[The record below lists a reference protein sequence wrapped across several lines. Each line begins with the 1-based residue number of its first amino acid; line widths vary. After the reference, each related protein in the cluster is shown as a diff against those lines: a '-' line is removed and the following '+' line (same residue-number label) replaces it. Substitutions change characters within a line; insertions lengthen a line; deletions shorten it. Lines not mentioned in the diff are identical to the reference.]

1 MSEGGRPNRLGIVGA
16 GQMGSGI
23 AQAAAT
29 SGFSVLLADRDGA
42 IAAKAK
48 DGIAARL
55 GAQVSK
61 GRLDP
66 AARDAALGAIVAVGG
81 IDALAEAD
89 LVVEAVPEDVD
100 LKVATLKA
108 LDRVCAPGTI
118 LASNTSAISITRL
131 AAATGRPERFAGLHF
146 MHPVPVMKL
155 VEGVRGLQTSDET
168 FAALRRVAEGMGKVF
183 IEARDLPGFC
193 VNRILMPMINE
204 AAFVLMEGVAS
215 AGDIDSA
222 MTLGTNQPMGPLAL
236 ADFIGLDTC
245 LAILEVLH
253 RGHGDPKFRPCPLLR
268 QYVEAGWTGRKTGRG
283 FHDYRASGPA

>member
-1 MSEGGRPNRLGIVGA
+1 MSGTKPRLGIVGA
-16 GQMGSGI
+16 GQMGAGI
-23 AQAAAT
+23 AQAAST
-29 SGFSVLLADRDGA
+29 SGFAVLLADRDGA
-42 IAAKAK
+42 IAARGK

-55 GAQVSK
+55 GAQVAK
-61 GRLDP
+61 GRLDA

-81 IDALAEAD
+81 LEGLAGAD
-89 LVVEAVPEDVD
+89 VIIEAVPEDEG
-100 LKVATLKA
+100 LKVATFRA
-108 LDRVCAPGTI
+108 LDGICPPGTI

-131 AAATGRPERFAGLHF
+131 AAATGRPERVGGLHF

-168 FAALRRVAEGMGKVF
+168 FAALRGVAEGMGKVF

-193 VNRILMPMINE
+193 VNRILLPMINE
-204 AAFVLMEGVAS
+204 AAFALMEGVAS
-215 AGDIDSA
+215 ASDIDAA
-222 MTLGTNQPMGPLAL
+222 MSLGTNQPMGPLAL

-245 LAILEVLH
+245 LAILEVMH

-283 FHDYRASGPA
+283 FHEYRAAGSP